1 MHMFACKKR
10 GVCGGHRQMHPK
22 KLFLLVSSCLWV
34 FCFVFVFGFFT
45 FSYSLSFIDPPIRGG
60 SGWKACFLL
69 IFLKLSLEMVY
80 PTIGLDGKRCRRIRK
95 DRER

>member
-1 MHMFACKKR
+1 
-10 GVCGGHRQMHPK
+10 MHPK

-69 IFLKLSLEMVY
+69 IFFEIKLGN
-80 PTIGLDGKRCRRIRK
+80 GLSHDRIRWEKMQK
-95 DRER
+95 DTKR